1 MVGNRCTNRKKY
13 LGADVKVAR
22 QLVRIARLTASRSLL
37 GALLLASAC
46 GASEEDVQREFDA
59 YVAKANHCEEASECV
74 LATAGCPLGCSVAVN
89 AGAKAD
95 VERKA
100 RELIEDY
107 ESGGTMC
114 EYSCVSV
121 SSLECTDGRCA
132 IVH

>member
-1 MVGNRCTNRKKY
+1 
-13 LGADVKVAR
+13 
-22 QLVRIARLTASRSLL
+22 LVRIATLTASRSLL
-37 GALLLASAC
+37 GGLLLASAC

-59 YVAKANHCEEASECV
+59 YVAAANRCEQASECV
-74 LATAGCPLGCSVAVN
+74 LATAGCPLGCSVAVH
-89 AGAKAD
+89 ADAKAD

-114 EYSCVSV
+114 AYGCAAV
-121 SSLECTDGRCA
+121 SSIECTDGRCA